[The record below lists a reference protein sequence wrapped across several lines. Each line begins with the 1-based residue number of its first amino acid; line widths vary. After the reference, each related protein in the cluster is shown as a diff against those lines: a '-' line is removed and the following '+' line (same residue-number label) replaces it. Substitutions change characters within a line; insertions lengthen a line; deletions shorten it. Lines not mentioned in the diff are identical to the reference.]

1 MPALPR
7 YLAEEDESLSARDF
21 ERFSALAKQ
30 KFGLDLRKGKE
41 DLVSARLRKKMREL
55 SLVSFSDYFKLVEA
69 DRSGETLIGL
79 IDALATNH
87 TSFFREPA
95 HFDFLRSRA
104 LPELQG
110 RGRFNVWSAACSSG
124 EEPYSIALALLDAL
138 GAQAGRQARIL
149 ATDISTKV
157 LKLAAAGVY
166 PAERIAALDPK
177 LQRSY
182 FLRGERQSEGLFKLR
197 PEVREMVEF
206 RRLNLVE
213 PLPSLGLFSLIFC
226 RNVMIYF
233 DAATQETLVNRL
245 AACLEPGG
253 YLFVGHAE
261 SLTGIRHPL
270 EYVQPAV
277 YRNGNESRR
286 RNGNAS

>member
-1 MPALPR
+1 MPAPPR
-7 YLAEEDESLSARDF
+7 YLADESESLSSRDF

-41 DLVSARLRKKMREL
+41 ELVSARLRKKLREL
-55 SLVSFSDYFKLVEA
+55 SMVSFSDYFKLVEA

-95 HFDFLRSRA
+95 HFDFLRRRA
-104 LPELQG
+104 LPELQA
-110 RGRFNVWSAACSSG
+110 RDRFNVWSAACSSG
-124 EEPYSIALALLDAL
+124 EEPYSIALALLEAL
-138 GAQAGRQARIL
+138 GAQAGRQVRIL

-157 LKLAAAGVY
+157 LKLASAGVY
-166 PAERIAALDPK
+166 AAERITALDPK

-213 PLPSLGLFSLIFC
+213 PLPALGPFSLIFC

-233 DAATQETLVNRL
+233 DVATQETLVNRL

-270 EYVQPAV
+270 DYVQPAV
-277 YRNGNESRR
+277 YRNGNGSRR

>member
-1 MPALPR
+1 MPAPPR
-7 YLAEEDESLSARDF
+7 YLADESESLSSRDF

-41 DLVSARLRKKMREL
+41 ELVSARLRKKLREL
-55 SLVSFSDYFKLVEA
+55 SMVSFSDYFKLVEA

-95 HFDFLRSRA
+95 HFDFLRRRA
-104 LPELQG
+104 LPELQA

-124 EEPYSIALALLDAL
+124 EEPYSIALALLEAL
-138 GAQAGRQARIL
+138 GAQAGRQVRIL

-157 LKLAAAGVY
+157 LKLASAGVY
-166 PAERIAALDPK
+166 AAERITALDPK

-213 PLPSLGLFSLIFC
+213 PLPALGPFSLIFC

-233 DAATQETLVNRL
+233 DGATQETLVNRL

-270 EYVQPAV
+270 DYVQPAV
-277 YRNGNESRR
+277 YRNGNGSRR